1 MLALLLALF
10 ISSPCVLG
18 VEFHFD
24 CELRDASS
32 VSPGELVLTA
42 NVGRLPTEAELI
54 HELGEIYHLDE
65 NGLQG
70 PFLRRGNILFK
81 FGSKD
86 SRSSWT
92 IKNVM
97 RYQALLFSWGRKHGH
112 TFDFR
117 PHPGFIPDTP
127 GSERVCCSGSGAGSF
142 GGGPSGAQ
150 ASLFIPDTPPVGG
163 GRCGGGSLAARSSG
177 GGGSARGLICG
188 VAPLR
193 PAYGPTPQVQGRA
206 SKSPVTEVVNK
217 PGQGPSSAAHQL
229 TAQPGPIQAP
239 SAARGFATFYRQ
251 SVCIQQLHYDP
262 ISMKL
267 MQTICCAMGIPDPLT
282 AVQDAAE
289 QAMAQW
295 RGRESATAHR
305 GVNQG
310 ALGGQ
315 VRWH

>member
-42 NVGRLPTEAELI
+42 NIGRLPTEAELI

-97 RYQALLFSWGRKHGH
+97 RYQALLFSIAWTRGQTRREREQETPWLYSTTKH
-112 TFDFR
+112 
-117 PHPGFIPDTP
+117 
-127 GSERVCCSGSGAGSF
+127 
-142 GGGPSGAQ
+142 
-150 ASLFIPDTPPVGG
+150 
-163 GRCGGGSLAARSSG
+163 
-177 GGGSARGLICG
+177 
-188 VAPLR
+188 
-193 PAYGPTPQVQGRA
+193 
-206 SKSPVTEVVNK
+206 KSPRTLWEFPK
-217 PGQGPSSAAHQL
+217 SHS
-229 TAQPGPIQAP
+229 
-239 SAARGFATFYRQ
+239 
-251 SVCIQQLHYDP
+251 
-262 ISMKL
+262 
-267 MQTICCAMGIPDPLT
+267 
-282 AVQDAAE
+282 
-289 QAMAQW
+289 
-295 RGRESATAHR
+295 
-305 GVNQG
+305 
-310 ALGGQ
+310 
-315 VRWH
+315 